1 MIDKLNKRFL
11 KFFFNKKKKT
21 IDKFMILYYRTHGS
35 KQRINNKSIRVGYNN
50 WILVEAY
57 GYLF

>member
-21 IDKFMILYYRTHGS
+21 IDKFMILYYGTHGS
-35 KQRINNKSIRVGYNN
+35 KQRINNKSIRVGYNI
-50 WILVEAY
+50 WILVQAY

>member
-21 IDKFMILYYRTHGS
+21 IDKFMILYYETHGS